1 MAFSDQ
7 FPKLAAP
14 AGGASQAVG
23 KRRFHEVKRLV
34 RSPTAVFPVHSFPV
48 LCGLQELPSG
58 FLEWSHFHDFTT
70 TTLIQLSTPLS
81 ADSAKIPIP

>member
-23 KRRFHEVKRLV
+23 KRRFHEVKQLV
-34 RSPTAVFPVHSFPV
+34 RSPTAVFPVPTTIPAISTSLLQTCFQY
-48 LCGLQELPSG
+48 LCAKAVPK
-58 FLEWSHFHDFTT
+58 
-70 TTLIQLSTPLS
+70 STDCTCES
-81 ADSAKIPIP
+81 S